1 MATRTPTPTRRNF
14 SERLD
19 LALIWSGK
27 MIKPAA
33 AILAVCGLIAA
44 WVLGVPRLEAYASGR
59 LRSGGPAQ
67 AEGREAPFTV
77 RFVSL
82 PAWAHGDL
90 EATLLQRAAAL
101 LGPDPLRRDDLVAV
115 RQSLLATG
123 WFEQIAQVRRP
134 REGLVEIDARFAEP
148 VAVVRDKE
156 GRLDYL
162 VDSRGW
168 LLPGS
173 FPAGEAAGLVV
184 VIGVRA
190 DQPASAGRP
199 WQGQDLAAAL
209 SVLRLLRTRPWV
221 DQVARIEVTHEAQE
235 LHLISDRGC
244 TIIWGRPPGMPH
256 AGEVTPSR
264 KLQYLDYHHRQ
275 YGHIDRS
282 MGELDIRGDVV
293 IGR

>member
-1 MATRTPTPTRRNF
+1 MARPTRPRTRRNF
-14 SERLD
+14 SPRLD

-27 MIKPAA
+27 MIRPAA
-33 AILAVCGLIAA
+33 ALLAVCGLIAA
-44 WVLGVPRLEAYASGR
+44 WALGVPRLEAYASGH
-59 LRSGGPAQ
+59 LRSVGPAQ
-67 AEGREAPFTV
+67 PNGQEPPFSV
-77 RFVSL
+77 RFVSF

-101 LGPDPLRRDDLVAV
+101 LAQDPLRRDDLVAV
-115 RQSLLATG
+115 RESLLATG
-123 WFEQIAQVRRP
+123 WFEQIDQVRRT

-156 GRLDYL
+156 ARRDYL
-162 VDSRGW
+162 VDSRGR

-190 DQPASAGRP
+190 SRPASAGRS
-199 WQGQDLAAAL
+199 WQGQDLEAAL
-209 SVLRLLRTRPWV
+209 SVLRLLRPRPWA

-244 TIIWGRPPGMPH
+244 TIIWGRPPGVPH
-256 AGEVTPSR
+256 AGEVTPTR
-264 KLQYLDYHHRQ
+264 KLQYLDYHHRE

-282 MGELDIRGDVV
+282 MSELDIRGDVV